1 MEKTTLNVRIDKHD
15 KETAKVIFDNLGL
28 DMSTAVNMFIKQ
40 TIIANGL
47 PFQPTLNF
55 PQRIRVNSQEELNAK
70 LLESEQDLAEGRT
83 KNAEEFFDEMS
94 KKYGF
99 KV

>member
-1 MEKTTLNVRIDKHD
+1 MGKTTLNVRIDKQD

-28 DMSTAVNMFIKQ
+28 DMSTAINMFIKQ

-55 PQRIRVNSQEELNAK
+55 PQRIQVSSQEELNAK

-99 KV
+99 KI